1 MNKLVN
7 QLNHY
12 MDAGFP
18 LLYIETFEE
27 VKADRLIALA
37 AKNQNYDVIE
47 YDANGLHFK
56 AMGESKPNNNLSEI
70 LKHFMQPNE
79 MTINYFNL
87 DRKVLVLKDMMKNLE
102 DSVIVG
108 RLKYIAEKI
117 IAGIYNCRIV
127 IVSPIIKLPK
137 ELEHLITLLSME
149 YPQADEIG
157 EIISDFCSSEQVT
170 PPSRALKQ
178 KLIDAFKGM
187 AEFEIKN
194 VLALAVAKDG
204 TINDDDL
211 NLIREQKKQ
220 TIKKSGILE
229 MVEVKDNIVDEVGG
243 LENLISCLRRKRKI
257 LQNMAAAER
266 FGVDKPKGL
275 LIAGLPGCGKS
286 LSAKAA
292 ADLFKIPLLRL
303 DMGRLMGKYIGESE
317 ANLRNAIRQAD
328 AIAPCV
334 LWLDELE
341 KAFSGI
347 GGQSANAEITT
358 RLMGTFLTWLQEKE
372 SFTFVIATV
381 NNIKNIPP
389 EFLRKG
395 RFDDVFYVDLP
406 NDEEREKILRIHIN
420 KRRAQDLRYI
430 DIQDIAW
437 RMEGYSGADIEG
449 VVKDAIEAT
458 FEQDVMTLSDTALI
472 DAIEQMHP
480 LSETMKDEIEEMRED
495 YKKRNFKNA
504 S

>member
-12 MDAGFP
+12 MDAAFP

-56 AMGESKPNNNLSEI
+56 ATNINKPNCNLDDI
-70 LKHFMQPNE
+70 LKNFIKADRKYVEDFDLN
-79 MTINYFNL
+79 
-87 DRKVLVLKDMMKNLE
+87 RKVLVLKDMTKNLE
-102 DSVIVG
+102 DPNIVG
-108 RLKYIAEKI
+108 KLKYIVEKI
-117 IAGIYNCRIV
+117 IANEYTCRIV
-127 IVSPIIKLPK
+127 IVSPIVKLPK

-149 YPQADEIG
+149 YPQTDEISD
-157 EIISDFCSSEQVT
+157 IISDFCDSEKVAQ
-170 PPSRALKQ
+170 PSRELQ
-178 KLIDAFKGM
+178 RRLIDAFKGM
-187 AEFEIKN
+187 AEFEIRN

-204 TINDDDL
+204 TINADDL
-211 NLIREQKKQ
+211 DLIREQKKQ

-229 MVEVKDNIVDEVGG
+229 MVEVKDNIADEVGG
-243 LENLISCLRRKRKI
+243 LENLISCLKRKRKI

-303 DMGRLMGKYIGESE
+303 DMGRLMGKYVGESE
-317 ANLRNAIRQAD
+317 ANLRKAIKQAD

-334 LWLDELE
+334 LWLDELD

-347 GGQSANAEITT
+347 GGQGANAEITT

-381 NNIKNIPP
+381 NNIKHIPP

-406 NDEEREKILRIHIN
+406 NTEERETILRIHIN
-420 KRRAQDLRYI
+420 KRRAQDLRNI
-430 DIQDIAW
+430 NVKDIAR
-437 RMEGYSGADIEG
+437 RMDGYSGADIEG
-449 VVKDAIEAT
+449 IVKDAIEAT
-458 FEQDVMTLSDTALI
+458 FEQDVAELSNAALI

-480 LSETMKDEIEEMRED
+480 LSDTMKDEIEEMRED
-495 YKKRNFKNA
+495 YKKRSFKNA